1 MTKCAWV
8 RQSFSRKTQPIPFDN
23 TSPLQLGEGAFSV
36 VKEGSHKQTGDAYA
50 IKIVTKAKLTKE
62 DEIALKDEIDIL
74 KDFRHPHIIMLYDV
88 FDEPQYY
95 YLVTEKMGGG
105 ELFDRIVQKSYYNEK
120 EARDTCKI
128 IFEAIK
134 YCHDHHVAHRDLK
147 PENLLLVGEN
157 DSDIKIADFG
167 FAKVRTIW
175 DCLSHMFQYRSILRL
190 TLFYSSLYPTQR
202 VTKPNSLTTQCG
214 TPGYVAPEILEGVPY
229 DQKADM

>member
-1 MTKCAWV
+1 
-8 RQSFSRKTQPIPFDN
+8 
-23 TSPLQLGEGAFSV
+23 
-36 VKEGSHKQTGDAYA
+36 
-50 IKIVTKAKLTKE
+50 
-62 DEIALKDEIDIL
+62 
-74 KDFRHPHIIMLYDV
+74 MLYDV

-134 YCHDHHVAHRDLK
+134 YCHDHNVAHRDLK

-167 FAKVRTIW
+167 FAKVRTI
-175 DCLSHMFQYRSILRL
+175 DRGSESVVANAASVVVMTIKFISPFLLFSLLYVARHQAKLSHDPMWYSRVCRSRD
-190 TLFYSSLYPTQR
+190 SGRRSVR
-202 VTKPNSLTTQCG
+202 S
-214 TPGYVAPEILEGVPY
+214 ES
-229 DQKADM
+229 